1 MVTATLSLSVDGY
14 QSYYEDDYYQD
25 PSVMTQT
32 GPRRGDMSLYLTS
45 PSGTTSVLLPKRPGD
60 FVNAEGY
67 YEWPFMSR
75 HFWGESPGGTWT
87 LTLSYDSSAG
97 YASLEWFA
105 VVLYGTT
112 SVPKAVE
119 RIPSKCSSQCA
130 RGCAAKGEAY
140 CDSCRDF
147 RLPSTLRC
155 VATCPTGQCGVSGY
169 CVHCS
174 PYKLSALAITG
185 IAAGAIALVGLSAV
199 LLVFIWSRRWYCRRS
214 NYDNI

>member
-1 MVTATLSLSVDGY
+1 MVTTTLSLDVDGY
-14 QSYYEDDYYQD
+14 ESYYDGDYYQN
-25 PSVMTQT
+25 PSVVEQT

-45 PSGTTSVLLPKRPGD
+45 PSGTTSILLPNRPAD
-60 FVNAEGY
+60 YVNAEGY

-75 HFWGESPGGTWT
+75 HFWGESPRGTWT
-87 LTLSYDSSAG
+87 LTFSYDSTAG
-97 YASLEWFA
+97 SASLDGAF

-130 RGCAAKGEAY
+130 RGCAAKGESY
-140 CDSCRDF
+140 CDSCKNF
-147 RLPSTLRC
+147 RLPSSLRC

-174 PYKLSALAITG
+174 PYQLSALAITG
-185 IAAGAIALVGLSAV
+185 IAAGALALVGVSAG
-199 LLVFIWSRRWYCRRS
+199 LLLFIWSRRWSCRHS
-214 NYDNI
+214 NYDTI

>member
-1 MVTATLSLSVDGY
+1 MDVESY
-14 QSYYEDDYYQD
+14 QSYYEEDYYQD
-25 PSVMTQT
+25 PSVVAQT
-32 GPRRGDMSLYLTS
+32 GPRRGDIAIRLTS
-45 PSGTTSVLLPKRPGD
+45 PSGTTSTLLPQRPAD

-75 HFWGESPGGTWT
+75 HFWGESPRGTWT
-87 LTLSYDSSAG
+87 LYLSYDSSAG
-97 YASLEWFA
+97 SVSLDEVA
-105 VVLYGTT
+105 VILYGTT

-155 VATCPTGQCGVSGY
+155 VITCPTGQCGVSGY

-174 PYKLSALAITG
+174 PYRLSALAITG
-185 IAAGAIALVGLSAV
+185 IAAGAIALVGLSAA
-199 LLVFIWSRRWYCRRS
+199 LLLFIWSRRWWSCRHS
-214 NYDNI
+214 NYDTL